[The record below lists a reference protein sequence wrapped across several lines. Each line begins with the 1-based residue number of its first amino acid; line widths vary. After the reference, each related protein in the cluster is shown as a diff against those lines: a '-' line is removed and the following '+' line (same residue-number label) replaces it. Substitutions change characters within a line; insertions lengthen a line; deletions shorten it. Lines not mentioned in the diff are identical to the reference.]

1 MNLIHELEAKYPEAE
16 DPAKKRPSTWKTEL
30 RQQDAV
36 IDEQQILAVSVVA
49 LDAENLAKL
58 YLALARLYL
67 ARFRTGAQTDNDAA
81 RAYLY
86 AGRALSREPGNA
98 EAYRMRGVIATL
110 RYQSADAARKKSEEF
125 ADLLLG
131 AKADLSECKSLDPG
145 ELGAYYNLA
154 IADDEEGNRPEAIRI
169 SEEGIANLAN
179 IPRHLQEKYLAD
191 VYVNLAC
198 YVSDDFREATE
209 SAEQERLSKR
219 VVKTCAEASE
229 YIRNNLNSSKAL
241 QTFCD
246 AMRRELGATGDFRG
260 LPEAVRIELQK
271 LADMNSL
278 PEGSRAQKPSANI

>member
-1 MNLIHELEAKYPEAE
+1 LQHRLLNLIFQLQAKYPEAE

-30 RQQDAV
+30 RQQDAL

-49 LDAENLAKL
+49 LDEENLAIL

-67 ARFRTGAQTDNDAA
+67 ARFRTGAQTDSDAA

-86 AGRALSREPGNA
+86 AARALYCEPGNA

-110 RYQSADAARKKSEEF
+110 RYQSADGARKKSAEL
-125 ADLLLG
+125 ADLLLD
-131 AKADLSECKSLDPG
+131 AKADLMQCKSIDPG

-154 IADDEEGNRPEAIRI
+154 IVHDEEGNRPEAIRI

-198 YVSDDFREATE
+198 YVGEDFREATE
-209 SAEQERLSKR
+209 SAAQERLSER
-219 VVKTCAEASE
+219 VVKICTEASK
-229 YIRNNLNSSKAL
+229 YLRNNLKSSKAL
-241 QTFCD
+241 QIFRD

-260 LPEAVRIELQK
+260 LPETARTELQR
-271 LADMNSL
+271 LADTD
-278 PEGSRAQKPSANI
+278 